1 MDALADVMKN
11 TKYWKEIEIQNCML
25 LNHLKVVRFFK
36 IIFKKQIKNIYIYLD
51 QKLNKTKTNIMAK
64 SRR

>member
-1 MDALADVMKN
+1 MIFKSWTLSAAVMKN
-11 TKYWKEIEIQNCML
+11 TKYWKKEIEIQNCML

-51 QKLNKTKTNIMAK
+51 QKVKQN
-64 SRR
+64 